1 MIYDAIIIGSGP
13 AGLTASIY
21 ATRANLKVLCIEG
34 LVPGGQLMI
43 TTDVENFPGF
53 PKGITGPELVK
64 NMREQAARFGT
75 EFITK
80 NATKVDFSGRTKK
93 VFIDAEE
100 YLAKAVIV
108 ATGANA
114 KWLGLENE
122 KKFYNKGVSAC
133 ATCDGFF
140 FKGKEVAVI
149 GGGDTAME
157 EACFLSKIAS
167 KVTII
172 HRRREFRASKI
183 MAERAMNTPNISIIW
198 DTVVED
204 FLGDSVL
211 QFLKLKNI
219 VTNEASELK
228 VHGAFVAIGHQP
240 ATEIFKGHLEMDEMG
255 YIKRTEHS
263 MTSVPGV
270 FVSGDVNDARYR
282 QAITAAAYGCES
294 AIDAERWLADH
305 EHHFQT
311 E

>member
-1 MIYDAIIIGSGP
+1 MYDLIIIGSGP

-43 TTDVENFPGF
+43 TTDVENYPGF

-80 NATKVDFSGRTKK
+80 NVTKVDFSGRTKK
-93 VFIDAEE
+93 VFIEE
-100 YLAKAVIV
+100 EMYQAKAVIIS
-108 ATGANA
+108 TGANA

-157 EACFLSKIAS
+157 EACFLSKIVS

-172 HRRREFRASKI
+172 HRRHEFRASKI
-183 MAERAMNTPNISIIW
+183 MQDRALNTPNISVLW

-204 FLGDSVL
+204 FLGENVL
-211 QFLKLKNI
+211 QSLKLKNI
-219 VTNEASELK
+219 VTNKEQELK

-240 ATEIFKGHLEMDEMG
+240 ATDLFKGHLETDEMG
-255 YIKRTEHS
+255 YLKRSEHS
-263 MTSVPGV
+263 MTSIPGV

-282 QAITAAAYGCES
+282 QAITAAGYGCES
-294 AIDAERWLADH
+294 AIDAERWIA
-305 EHHFQT
+305 ENEKMFS
-311 E
+311 

>member
-1 MIYDAIIIGSGP
+1 MTYDLIIIGSGP
-13 AGLTASIY
+13 AGLTAAIY

-34 LVPGGQLMI
+34 SIPGGQLMI
-43 TTDVENFPGF
+43 TTEVENFPGF
-53 PKGITGPELVK
+53 PHGITGPELVK
-64 NMREQAARFGT
+64 NIREQAARFGT

-80 NATKVDFSGRTKK
+80 NATKVDFTGRTKK

-100 YLAKAVIV
+100 YEAKAVII

-114 KWLGLENE
+114 KWLGIESE

-149 GGGDTAME
+149 GGGDTALE
-157 EACFLSKIAS
+157 EALFLSKICS

-172 HRRREFRASKI
+172 HRRDTFRASKI
-183 MAERAMNTPNISIIW
+183 MQDRAMKTANITILW
-198 DTVVED
+198 DTTVEE
-204 FLGDSVL
+204 FMGEGLLSG
-211 QFLKLKNI
+211 LKLKNLK
-219 VTNEASELK
+219 TNEVSELK
-228 VHGAFVAIGHQP
+228 LSGTFVAIGHEP
-240 ATEIFKGHLEMDEMG
+240 AIEILKGHVDMDEKG

-282 QAITAAAYGCES
+282 QAITAAAYGCEA
-294 AIDAERWLADH
+294 AIDVERWLG
-305 EHHFQT
+305 ENP
-311 E
+311 